1 MKFSLLFFAYL
12 YTTID
17 FNLLFLLPMLGRDIM
32 AKLNLEN
39 LNYKYIILYKN
50 MKLPDEICN
59 NIDDTYIKNIKKPKE
74 MISYKDGNLTYR

>member
-59 NIDDTYIKNIKKPKE
+59 NIDDTYIKNIKSQKK
-74 MISYKDGNLTYR
+74 